1 MWRDLI
7 GGVVDIL
14 VPPRD
19 TDRLVR
25 DLTLE
30 DLLNIQT
37 EDGLPYHDPAVRA
50 LVWEIK
56 YFANKKAA
64 GLAGELLAEELLAL
78 AQEEIG
84 KPLLIPVPMHAARR
98 RERGHNQT
106 ELLCEAALQHIP
118 GVFDY
123 APTILARATNT
134 SQQQGLERMKR
145 LQNVKNS
152 MRVTNQK
159 LIEGRVCIV
168 VDDVSTTGATFT
180 EAKRALKEA
189 KARRIICVALA
200 RS

>member
-1 MWRDLI
+1 MWRDFL
-7 GGVVDIL
+7 GGVIDLV
-14 VPPRD
+14 VPPRE

-50 LVWEIK
+50 LVWELK

-64 GLAGELLAEELLAL
+64 ALAGELLAEELLAL

-84 KPLLIPVPMHAARR
+84 KPLLIPIPMHTARR

-106 ELLCEAALQHIP
+106 ELLCVAALKHIP
-118 GVFDY
+118 GTFEY
-123 APTILARATNT
+123 APRVLERTSNTN
-134 SQQQGLERMKR
+134 QQQGLERMKR
-145 LQNVKNS
+145 LQNVKGS
-152 MRVTNQK
+152 MRVVDPDC
-159 LIEGRVCIV
+159 IAGRICIV

-180 EAKRALKEA
+180 EAKRVLKEA